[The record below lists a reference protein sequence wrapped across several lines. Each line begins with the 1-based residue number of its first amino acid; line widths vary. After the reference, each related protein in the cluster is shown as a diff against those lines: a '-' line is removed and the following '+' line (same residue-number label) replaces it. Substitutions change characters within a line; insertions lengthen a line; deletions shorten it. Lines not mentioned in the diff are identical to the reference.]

1 VTPLSRWSL
10 RRRVGLVALIGAI
23 AALGLAPVG
32 WWVVTLL
39 AFMAVPAI
47 FLGAQSQR
55 QAALTGWVFGI
66 GWFLPALVWIV
77 EPFLVDVARH
87 GWMAPFVLL
96 LFSGGMAL
104 FWAAAFWGAYR
115 LGRTPLTRI
124 IALIL
129 TLSLA
134 EFARAYVLTGFP
146 WAAMAQIWVNTKASM
161 LLAWI
166 GPNGLALLTLAV
178 PFGAGYVLATT
189 RRIPPKIFAILPIVA
204 ICSGVLFSDL
214 AFKGQTSRVTD
225 ATIRLIQPNAPQ
237 HQKWD
242 PDYVPIFFGR
252 SIDFTA
258 EAPPLGQPKPD
269 LIVWPETSI
278 PILMHAAD
286 PAFDVIV
293 DAAQGTPVVA
303 GIQRLVGARL
313 YNSLVYLDS
322 NGEIAASYDKHHLV
336 PFGEYVPLGDIAS
349 TLGWHGL
356 ASGEGD
362 GFSAGP
368 GPQVISL
375 GTLGNALPLICY
387 EAVFPQDVGGTSER
401 PDFLLLITNDAWFGN
416 YSGPYQH
423 LAQAQMRAIEQGLPM
438 IRAANTGISAM
449 IDPVGRITSSLPLG
463 AAGYIDARLPAPL
476 PPTLYSKSGD
486 LPVFL
491 LLLIAMVGFVGL
503 QHRRNVST

>member
-1 VTPLSRWSL
+1 VTPLLRWSL
-10 RRRVGLVALIGAI
+10 RRRLGFAALIGVI

-32 WWVVTLL
+32 WWAITLL
-39 AFMAVPAI
+39 ALMATPAV
-47 FLGAQSQR
+47 FLSAKSQR
-55 QAALTGWVFGI
+55 QAALIGWVLGL

-77 EPFLVDVARH
+77 EPFLVDIATH
-87 GWMAPFVLL
+87 GWMAPFVLM

-104 FWAAAFWGAYR
+104 FWAVAFWGAFR
-115 LGRTPLTRI
+115 LGLTPLFQV
-124 IALIL
+124 IALVL

-146 WAAMAQIWVNTKASM
+146 WAALAQIWVNTKASM

-166 GPNGLALLTLAV
+166 GPHGLAFLTLAV
-178 PFGAGYVLATT
+178 PFGAGHVLTT
-189 RRIPPKIFAILPIVA
+189 IRQVVPQIIAIFSMAA
-204 ICSGVLFSDL
+204 ICGGVIYFDYAS
-214 AFKGQTSRVTD
+214 KGQTSRVTD

-242 PDYVPIFFGR
+242 PDYIPIFFQR

-258 EAPPLGQPKPD
+258 APPSSGQLQPD

-278 PILMHAAD
+278 PMVLHAAD
-286 PAFDVIV
+286 PAFDVIA

-303 GIQRLVGARL
+303 GIQRRVGPRL
-313 YNSLVYLDS
+313 YNSLVYLD
-322 NGEIAASYDKHHLV
+322 GDGKVAASYDKHHLV

-349 TLGWHGL
+349 MFGWHGL

-368 GPQVISL
+368 GARVISL
-375 GTLGNALPLICY
+375 GALGDALPLICY
-387 EAVFPQDVGGTSER
+387 EAVFPQDVGGTSKR
-401 PDFLLLITNDAWFGN
+401 PKFLLLITNDAWFGN

-449 IDPVGRITSSLPLG
+449 IDPLGRITSFLPLG
-463 AAGYIDARLPAPL
+463 TAGYIDARLPAPL
-476 PPTLYSKSGD
+476 PPTLYSKTGD
-486 LPVFL
+486 LPMFVFL
-491 LLLIAMVGFVGL
+491 LIAALCLIGL
-503 QHRRNVST
+503 QHKRKVAT